1 MWDQNVNVKQIKR
14 TKLNKPI
21 YIPFDFIFT
30 KENVEYDVDL
40 IFPDGS
46 LLRNYRD
53 EQCPIFPYE
62 FEVYDFQKNMKI
74 KNYQI
79 KKEIIISNKKG
90 KNKLLDNMRL
100 NGKNKNNELRN
111 IDFGRLRNQ
120 IDELKKDAVFLNSN
134 NKNYQIKE
142 SIQNDRY
149 QNENIEYRNNKGIK
163 NYNKM
168 GANSNNI
175 ISLTQI
181 NEEEE
186 NNDELKENNY
196 DEYSQNVNNKY
207 ISGNQINSTNQN
219 YNIKGYNQGGLNLES
234 QKEKYGVEKKI

>member
-111 IDFGRLRNQ
+111 IDYGKLRNQ

-142 SIQNDRY
+142 NIQNDRY

-163 NYNKM
+163 NYNKK

-196 DEYSQNVNNKY
+196 DE
-207 ISGNQINSTNQN
+207 
-219 YNIKGYNQGGLNLES
+219 
-234 QKEKYGVEKKI
+234 